1 MEEFEDHYGIS
12 VLILKYLK
20 DELSTAE
27 KAELDEWLLESDH
40 NRKLFEKITN
50 PHFVDPELKS
60 FSESNKELAW
70 QKIEEAAKRKG
81 SVIPRVKKDRN
92 ILRYA
97 AIIAFAMVSGILMVY
112 QFKQKGHHSKESS
125 HLVHNEITPG
135 GNKAVL
141 TLADGTKIVLDEAKN
156 GRLAKQQ
163 NAVIT
168 KAKDGQLIYDLSK
181 SGGRTSGETAYNTM
195 ATPRGGQY
203 QLVLPDG
210 TNVWL
215 NSMSSLKFPT
225 VFNGKE
231 RRVELIGEA
240 YFEVA
245 KDKSRPFYVSAK
257 DMEVKVLG
265 THFNIAAYADEDNM
279 RATLLEGSVKVN
291 RGERESVIL
300 PGQEALVSS
309 SQNGFTIR
317 QADVEKAVAWK
328 NGYFLFR
335 NESIESLMTTIS
347 RWYDMDVYYEGG
359 MQDKIYGGKFS
370 KTGNLSELLKSLELT
385 GTIKFKVEGRRIT
398 VMP

>member
-1 MEEFEDHYGIS
+1 MEEFENHYEIGAL
-12 VLILKYLK
+12 VLKYLK

-27 KAELDEWLLESDH
+27 KAKLDEWLLESDH
-40 NRKLFEKITN
+40 NRELFDKVTN

-60 FSESNKELAW
+60 FSASNKELAW
-70 QKIEEAAKRKG
+70 QKIEEATKLKG
-81 SVIPRVKKDRN
+81 AITPRRKDRKM
-92 ILRYA
+92 LRYA
-97 AIIAFAMVSGILMVY
+97 AIIAFALVSVTLTVY
-112 QFKQKGHHSKESS
+112 QFKQKGHHSEGSS
-125 HLVHNEITPG
+125 QLVHNDIAPG

-156 GRLAKQQ
+156 GRLAQQQ
-163 NAVIT
+163 NVVIT
-168 KAKDGQLIYDLSK
+168 KAKDGQLIYDLSQ
-181 SGGRTSGETAYNTM
+181 SGDRTSGEATYNTI

-203 QLVLPDG
+203 QLILPDG

-215 NSMSSLKFPT
+215 NSTSSLKFPA
-225 VFNGKE
+225 VFKGNE
-231 RRVELIGEA
+231 RRVELSGEA

-245 KDKSRPFYVSAK
+245 KDKAKPFYVSAK

-265 THFNIAAYADEDNM
+265 THFNIAAYSDEDNV

-291 RGERESVIL
+291 RGTMESLIL
-300 PGQEALVSS
+300 PGQEALATSG
-309 SQNGFTIR
+309 QKGFTVR
-317 QADVEKAVAWK
+317 QADTEKAVAWK

-335 NESIESLMTTIS
+335 DESIESLMTTIS
-347 RWYDMDVYYEGG
+347 RWYDMDVYYDGE

-370 KTGNLSELLKSLELT
+370 KTSNLSELLKSLELT

>member
-1 MEEFEDHYGIS
+1 MEEFENHYVIGAL
-12 VLILKYLK
+12 VLKYLK

-27 KAELDEWLLESDH
+27 RAKLDKWLLESDH
-40 NRKLFEKITN
+40 NRELFEKVTN

-60 FSESNKELAW
+60 FSASNKELAW
-70 QKIEEAAKRKG
+70 QKIEEATKLKG
-81 SVIPRVKKDRN
+81 AITPRRKDRKM
-92 ILRYA
+92 LRYA
-97 AIIAFAMVSGILMVY
+97 AIIAFALVSVTLTVY
-112 QFKQKGHHSKESS
+112 QFKQKGHHSEGSS
-125 HLVHNEITPG
+125 QLVHNDISPG

-156 GRLAKQQ
+156 GRLAQQQ
-163 NAVIT
+163 NVVIT
-168 KAKDGQLIYDLSK
+168 KAKDGQLIYDLSQ
-181 SGGRTSGETAYNTM
+181 SGDRTSGEATYNTI

-203 QLVLPDG
+203 QLILPDG

-215 NSMSSLKFPT
+215 NSTSSLKFPA
-225 VFNGKE
+225 VFKGNE
-231 RRVELIGEA
+231 RRVELSGEA

-245 KDKSRPFYVSAK
+245 KDKAKPFYVSAK

-265 THFNIAAYADEDNM
+265 THFNIAAYSDEDNV

-291 RGERESVIL
+291 RGTMESLIL
-300 PGQEALVSS
+300 PGQEALATSG
-309 SQNGFTIR
+309 QKGFTVR
-317 QADVEKAVAWK
+317 QADTEKAVAWK

-335 NESIESLMTTIS
+335 DESIESLMTTIS
-347 RWYDMDVYYEGG
+347 RWYDMDVYYDGE

-370 KTGNLSELLKSLELT
+370 KTSNLSELLKSLELT

>member
-1 MEEFEDHYGIS
+1 MEEFENHYEIGAL
-12 VLILKYLK
+12 VLKYLK
-20 DELSTAE
+20 DELSAAE
-27 KAELDEWLLESDH
+27 KAKLDEWLLESDH
-40 NRKLFEKITN
+40 NRELFEKVTN

-60 FSESNKELAW
+60 FSASNKELAW
-70 QKIEEAAKRKG
+70 QKIEEATKREGAVTHSGKKG
-81 SVIPRVKKDRN
+81 RKVF
-92 ILRYA
+92 RYA
-97 AIIAFAMVSGILMVY
+97 AIIVFVLLSAMFTVY
-112 QFKQKGHHSKESS
+112 QIKQKGHQSKEDRQ
-125 HLVHNEITPG
+125 LVHKDIVPG

-156 GRLAKQQ
+156 GRLAQQQ
-163 NAVIT
+163 NVVIT
-168 KAKDGQLIYDLSK
+168 KAKDGQLIYDLSQ
-181 SGGRTSGETAYNTM
+181 SGDRTSEEATYNTI

-203 QLVLPDG
+203 QLILPDG

-225 VFNGKE
+225 VFKGNE
-231 RRVELIGEA
+231 RRVELSGEA

-245 KDKSRPFYVSAK
+245 KDKAKPFYVNAK

-265 THFNIAAYADEDNM
+265 THFNIAAYTDEDNM

-291 RGERESVIL
+291 RGVMESPIE
-300 PGQEALVSS
+300 PGQEAVVTPA
-309 SQNGFTIR
+309 QKGFTVR
-317 QADVEKAVAWK
+317 QADIEKAVAWK

-347 RWYDMDVYYEGG
+347 RWYNMDVYYDGE

-370 KTGNLSELLKSLELT
+370 KTSNLSELLKSLELT